1 MRIVAGV
8 AIGPDAVT
16 IVPQPPARLLW
27 PRARKDGVVAIE
39 PIRVQ
44 SGSELAI
51 DCVALFREAL
61 ARLQHA
67 MPDARFRLQLALL
80 PGVCETRVVSM
91 PPLRASELAL
101 PIRRDAGRWFPG
113 ARQPRVIGAW
123 RIPAA
128 NGTHRWS
135 LRRTIE
141 NRRIKGPVP
150 VLAAAAPTA
159 ALGALLDA
167 AAEAGAE
174 AVCAAP
180 AIFAWTAFADELS
193 HADATDTGET
203 RRRTGGPTPPQIV
216 IAHDGRLLH
225 VLMYE
230 DGWLSEM
237 RRYRPGAIDRL
248 LSDLA
253 AWRGRGNEGD
263 PPTAMIILAPAGI
276 ANAIAVQI
284 ENGFRVIGFD
294 SGDTAEITARYA
306 RTGPRVGL
314 VPEPIAQE
322 RRSWAART
330 TKRLAAAILVM
341 LALASAA
348 ELRGLH
354 RELSAVRA
362 LRLDLASR
370 VAPAMAVRD
379 SLLSATER
387 LAAIRDVV
395 ERGPNAAELLVEIAM
410 LLPDHAHVTDLALT
424 PDTIHMNGEA
434 LRSAEA
440 LQALRAAATFGR
452 LEFDGPIRREIRGDS
467 AAIERFT
474 IAGALG
480 QSSDNPADSAGSR
493 RSQGR

>member
-1 MRIVAGV
+1 LIVFA
-8 AIGPDAVT
+8 
-16 IVPQPPARLLW
+16 PAR
-27 PRARKDGVVAIE
+27 
-39 PIRVQ
+39 
-44 SGSELAI
+44 
-51 DCVALFREAL
+51 
-61 ARLQHA
+61 
-67 MPDARFRLQLALL
+67 
-80 PGVCETRVVSM
+80 
-91 PPLRASELAL
+91 
-101 PIRRDAGRWFPG
+101 
-113 ARQPRVIGAW
+113 
-123 RIPAA
+123 
-128 NGTHRWS
+128 
-135 LRRTIE
+135 
-141 NRRIKGPVP
+141 
-150 VLAAAAPTA
+150 
-159 ALGALLDA
+159 
-167 AAEAGAE
+167 
-174 AVCAAP
+174 
-180 AIFAWTAFADELS
+180 
-193 HADATDTGET
+193 
-203 RRRTGGPTPPQIV
+203 
-216 IAHDGRLLH
+216 
-225 VLMYE
+225 
-230 DGWLSEM
+230 
-237 RRYRPGAIDRL
+237 
-248 LSDLA
+248 
-253 AWRGRGNEGD
+253 
-263 PPTAMIILAPAGI
+263 I

-284 ENGFRVIGFD
+284 ENGFRVIDLD